1 MSPSDHHTEYLS
13 RAVADLTPEGRER
26 VDELLD
32 QLAEAAGGTRV
43 AYAFRRGPETRR
55 LTRAALPSRPKR
67 SRGGCSQSRS
77 STSLRV
83 GFMTIRDQEHL
94 DDVANW
100 ANAVLALLED
110 EAEAS
115 ESA

>member
-1 MSPSDHHTEYLS
+1 M
-13 RAVADLTPEGRER
+13 LTKQE
-26 VDELLD
+26 
-32 QLAEAAGGTRV
+32 AE
-43 AYAFRRGPETRR
+43 
-55 LTRAALPSRPKR
+55 
-67 SRGGCSQSRS
+67 
-77 STSLRV
+77 SLMA

-110 EAEAS
+110 EAEVS

>member
-1 MSPSDHHTEYLS
+1 ML
-13 RAVADLTPEGRER
+13 AKQ
-26 VDELLD
+26 ELD
-32 QLAEAAGGTRV
+32 
-43 AYAFRRGPETRR
+43 
-55 LTRAALPSRPKR
+55 
-67 SRGGCSQSRS
+67 
-77 STSLRV
+77 SLRV